1 MQDDQDGHFLAFP
14 HFPGVCL
21 NIREESRRFL
31 RGIGNL
37 LLMHVKILSMPT
49 YKGPLLSET
58 VNCKS
63 WSPRVHILTC
73 LISLHSLQE
82 NVMIFLTQ
90 NKNTWLLTHA

>member
-1 MQDDQDGHFLAFP
+1 
-14 HFPGVCL
+14 VCL
-21 NIREESRRFL
+21 NIREEFRRFW

-37 LLMHVKILSMPT
+37 LLMHVKDLSMRT

-63 WSPRVHILTC
+63 QSPRVHILTS

-82 NVMIFLTQ
+82 NMMIFLTQ
-90 NKNTWLLTHA
+90 KKTWLMTHV